1 MTKGFLLGVILLLVL
16 AGNALPQTADL
27 DVQTFIKDAGVS
39 LHSDF
44 TLEAP
49 LPVWE
54 SILDHPYLVGKLW
67 ETYRFWPR
75 YDVKRKGSGIRVE
88 DPSRLEGDVFLLRA
102 TRDGRVFYGTGR
114 IHHWA
119 VPEDTKG
126 RVLFVF
132 SHRAEQGRILGRVD
146 IYLAGDRDFARFL
159 LKVGSFVLRH
169 FIEKRFR
176 NNLKDMQKILTD
188 ITKEP
193 ERVRDKLRE
202 EDRKEFDRV
211 FPRSLPSS

>member
-1 MTKGFLLGVILLLVL
+1 MKKEFLLSVILLFVL

-27 DVQTFIKDAGVS
+27 DVQTFIEEAAVS
-39 LHSDF
+39 YRSDF
-44 TLEAP
+44 SLEAP

-54 SILDHPYLVGKLW
+54 NILDHPYLVGKLW
-67 ETYRFWPR
+67 EAYRFWPR
-75 YDVKRKGSGIRVE
+75 YDVQKKGAGIHVL
-88 DPSRLEGDVFLLRA
+88 DPSRLEGDVLPLRK

-119 VPEDTKG
+119 VPEDTSG

-132 SHRAEQGRILGRVD
+132 SHRAEQGRILGRVE

-169 FIEKRFR
+169 FIEKRFK
-176 NNLKDMQKILTD
+176 NNLQDIQKILSG
-188 ITKEP
+188 ITEEP
-193 ERVRDKLRE
+193 ERIREKLRE
-202 EDRKEFDRV
+202 EDRKEFERV
-211 FPRSLPSS
+211 FPRPLPSS